1 MQSPFGDWLP
11 EVVVFHPTRF
21 EEAQWIVHHVRERKT
36 VVVHAGAMERSEAQ
50 RLIDFVAGGVS
61 AIDGQAECLDPL
73 TFIFVPEIV
82 VLRRDPRA
90 PDPADDRG

>member
-1 MQSPFGDWLP
+1 MHSSFGDRMP
-11 EVVVFHPTRF
+11 EVVVFHPSRF
-21 EEAQWIVHHVRERKT
+21 EEAEWIVHHVRERKT

-73 TFIFVPEIV
+73 TFVFVPEIV
-82 VLRRDPRA
+82 ALRRDPGE
-90 PDPADDRG
+90 PPS